1 MERGIIYFAS
11 AFFVGLIVFCSFG
24 IYVAALL
31 MIAAVL
37 LSLILFF
44 FRKRNSRIHIFIIV
58 CIAVVS
64 ASVLFVFRTA
74 FYYVPACSAANEK
87 GGVVEGELTQYG
99 QSGDRYYYTI
109 KNACIDGTDIPS
121 KVRISSNVYRDVA
134 VGDKL
139 CVNASRIYVLGLSTD
154 MEHIYK
160 ADGIYIGAYTFE
172 YFDVKSPEK
181 PPIGY
186 YIDSVRRYISEKLY
200 FGMGS
205 ECASVADGILTGN
218 RSGMSDEIYS
228 DFKASGMIHLFAV
241 SGFHL
246 SLWSTILSASLSKI
260 LSGRRRLC
268 AVVVIIF
275 VVFFMA
281 LAGFSKSVVR
291 AGVMMIIMQC
301 APLFDYSSDSLNS
314 LFFALAVILV
324 INPFA
329 AMSLALQL
337 SFSAT
342 LGIIIFS
349 HFVNERIATMRQKV
363 KSRIVF
369 RVASAF
375 YSAFAVSVAA
385 ALFTIP
391 VSVVTLGYYS
401 SVSPITNILIFI
413 PAEITMFLSGLGVIF
428 YPISVL
434 SKPMFIVCRIL
445 IKYMLFVTDKTAELP
460 FASVTVESSVFRLTA
475 VLILAVIVALCICF
489 AGKTDKL
496 RFLFYAASAGLVV
509 MSAIAAGLNYL
520 SLHI

>member
-1 MERGIIYFAS
+1 MERGIIYFS
-11 AFFVGLIVFCSFG
+11 AVFFTGLVIFCCFG
-24 IYVAALL
+24 IYIAALL

-58 CIAVVS
+58 CIAVAS

-74 FYYVPACSAANEK
+74 FYYVPACAAANEK
-87 GGVVEGELTQYG
+87 GGVVEGELTQY
-99 QSGDRYYYTI
+99 SRDCDRYYYTI

-301 APLFDYSSDSLNS
+301 APLFGYSSDSLNS

-349 HFVNERIATMRQKV
+349 YLVNDRIAKMRQRIRSKV
-363 KSRIVF
+363 VFRIV
-369 RVASAF
+369 SSF
-375 YSAFAVSVAA
+375 YSAFIVSVAA
-385 ALFTIP
+385 SLFTVP
-391 VSVVTLGYYS
+391 VSAVTLGYYS

-428 YPISVL
+428 YPISAL
-434 SKPMFIVCRIL
+434 SKPIFIVCRIL
-445 IKYMLFVTDKTAELP
+445 IKYMIFVTDKIAERP
-460 FASVTVESSVFRLTA
+460 FAVVTLDLSVLRLTV
-475 VLILAVIVALCICF
+475 VLLCTVIIAFSIRY
-489 AGKTDKL
+489 AKNADKL
-496 RFLFYAASAGLVV
+496 RCLFYFASAGLVV
-509 MSAIAAGLNYL
+509 VSAIAAGLNYL
-520 SLHI
+520 SLYI